1 MITSMKMRDKVKNKM
16 KIKMK
21 MKIKSFQGKFKKEI
35 EERSRID
42 DRVRTAI
49 STTNKKWSI

>member
-1 MITSMKMRDKVKNKM
+1 MKMRDKVKNKM

-49 STTNKKWSI
+49 STTNKK